1 MLSNT
6 MICSPEC
13 VAQSLLGLGKSI
25 KLHQYCCAHTAH
37 TVLIE
42 SADGKS
48 SPDLSCFPDWLH
60 LLLYS

>member
-13 VAQSLLGLGKSI
+13 IAQSLLGPGESI
-25 KLHQYCCAHTAH
+25 ELHQYSCVHTVH
-37 TVLIE
+37 IVLIE
-42 SADGKS
+42 SAHGKS
-48 SPDLSCFPDWLH
+48 SPELSCFPDWLH